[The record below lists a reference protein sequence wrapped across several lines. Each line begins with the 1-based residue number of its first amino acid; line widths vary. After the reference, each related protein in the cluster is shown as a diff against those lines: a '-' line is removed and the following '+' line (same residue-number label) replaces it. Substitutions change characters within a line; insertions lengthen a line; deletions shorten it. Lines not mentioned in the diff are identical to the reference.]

1 MPTYSQSHKDAA
13 DMLYQVSFGL
23 NPTSYTTAME
33 YINADS
39 YKDAWCMADGLCHP
53 NEMVQDVVPVSNL
66 DDYE

>member
-1 MPTYSQSHKDAA
+1 
-13 DMLYQVSFGL
+13 MLYQVSFGL